1 MQKETPGVVRYWKR
15 LDKKIFFMVPNEFN
29 VVILIATKYVLRTF
43 YRVKI
48 LSLFSFFLEK
58 NNVFILKILI
68 VEE

>member
-43 YRVKI
+43 YRVII

-58 NNVFILKILI
+58 NDVFILNLI

>member
-15 LDKKIFFMVPNEFN
+15 LDKKIFFMVPNEFDA
-29 VVILIATKYVLRTF
+29 VILIATKYVLRTF

-58 NNVFILKILI
+58 NNVFILKNLI

>member
-58 NNVFILKILI
+58 NNVFILKNLI